1 MTAHDDN
8 DARPRVLIVDDDSW
22 TARAIAAAL
31 EDSDEFLVLPY
42 AHSGEEAISAY
53 AIHHPDIVLMDV
65 NMPPGMSGADAT
77 SAIIET
83 DPEAAVILLTTV
95 SPGPGIS
102 RALEAGA
109 MAVVQKTA
117 ADDELVAVVRAATA
131 GESPALLR
139 TLAEDIIISGDILPD
154 APAVAPSLT
163 PAELALLQQLC
174 RGLDYAE
181 IASEQHVSINTLKTH
196 AQNLR
201 AKLDATNLAQL
212 IVRALQYKF
221 FSPE

>member
-1 MTAHDDN
+1 MTTLPDN
-8 DARPRVLIVDDDSW
+8 DERPRVLIVDDDSW
-22 TARAIAAAL
+22 TARAVSAAL
-31 EDSDEFLVLPY
+31 EDSGEFRVLPHV
-42 AHSGEEAISAY
+42 HSGEDAVTAY
-53 AIHHPDIVLMDV
+53 ASLRPDIVLMDV

-77 SAIIET
+77 SAIIEA
-83 DPEAAVILLTTV
+83 DPEATIILLTTV

-109 MAVVQKTA
+109 IAVVQKTA

-163 PAELALLQQLC
+163 PTELALLQQLC
-174 RGLDYAE
+174 RGLDYTE

-201 AKLDATNLAQL
+201 AKLDAKNLAQL
-212 IVRALQYKF
+212 IIRALQYKY